1 MTFFPNLN
9 QFQLKNSEPLENLH
23 CNIQTLISSIMDSEL
38 PHEMIMEILSRTT
51 LKTFDAIVSTNNEFN
66 RLRYDPRFLNLYKHR
81 SNIVSGFLVQHSNCG
96 LSYVH
101 KSAPSQESADL
112 DLGFLSRDSRIL
124 AASEQGI
131 VVFETPHRR
140 CHGLVLYHICKP
152 ATKQVVALPNPKTRY
167 LTEKVVVVVV
177 GSNPL
182 RYKILRLSKRPNK
195 SVLQRR
201 GELYSTYCCEVF
213 DSATFEWKVLDD
225 IMLPYCVFLRTSSQ
239 PINVGGSI
247 YMSLTNDN
255 VLKFDICSDK
265 WTVFP
270 LRVPSDPDRLFEDLK
285 AVKYEGKLALAC
297 KLANGGW
304 EIWMNEALERKH
316 VFEEKED
323 LSLTNL
329 YSFYD
334 SDMSVVVDYD
344 TLVFYE
350 FKKGETIGKVRLN
363 GHVSA
368 NCSIFGF
375 RSDFEPVELR
385 RSRR

>member
-1 MTFFPNLN
+1 MGSKL
-9 QFQLKNSEPLENLH
+9 L
-23 CNIQTLISSIMDSEL
+23 
-38 PHEMIMEILSRTT
+38 HEMILEIISRTT
-51 LKTFDAIVSTNNEFN
+51 LKTFDAIVSTNKEFN
-66 RLRYDPRFLNLYKHR
+66 KLRYDPYFLNLYKQNN
-81 SNIVSGFLVQHSNCG
+81 NIVSGFLVQHSDRG
-96 LSYVH
+96 LSYV
-101 KSAPSQESADL
+101 SEFAPSQKSANL

-131 VVFETPHRR
+131 MVFETPHRR

-152 ATKQVVALPNPKTRY
+152 ATKQVAALPNPKTRY
-167 LTEKVVVVVV
+167 LTEKVAVVVV
-177 GSNPL
+177 GSNPFH
-182 RYKILRLSKRPNK
+182 YKILRLSNRPNK

-201 GELYSTYCCEVF
+201 GELYNTYCCEVF
-213 DSATFEWKVLDD
+213 DSATFGWKVLDD

-255 VLKFDICSDK
+255 VLKFDICSDQ

-270 LRVPSDPDRLFEDLK
+270 LRVLSDRDRPFEDLK
-285 AVKYEGKLALAC
+285 VVKYEGKLVFAC

-304 EIWMNEALERKH
+304 EIWMNEALERKY
-316 VFEEKED
+316 VFEEDKESGI
-323 LSLTNL
+323 SLINL
-329 YSFYD
+329 NSFYD
-334 SDMSVVVDYD
+334 SDTSVVVDYD
-344 TLVFYE
+344 TLVFYK
-350 FKKGETIGKVRLN
+350 FRKGETIGKVRLN